1 MAMAGVTFSYDN
13 FKALLDL
20 NIGMASRLDENRS
33 ESFTVLFCDFLGMET
48 DMIESNLSGLLRS
61 SDSIVSYGGYYF
73 FVMPYTDR
81 HGTGIV
87 KRVFDEVFSTMIR
100 SCAVCYPVNGE
111 NSTELLDA
119 LYTEAKKTHHIALDC
134 LYDTSV
140 TKSFLDY

>member
-1 MAMAGVTFSYDN
+1 MAGVTFSYDN

-33 ESFTVLFCDFLGMET
+33 ESFTVLFCDFLGMEI
-48 DMIESNLSGLLRS
+48 DVIENHLSELLRS
-61 SDSIVSYGGYYF
+61 SDSMVSHGSYYF

-100 SCAVCYPVNGE
+100 SCTACYPINGE
-111 NSTELLDA
+111 NSMELLDA
-119 LYTEAKKTHHIALDC
+119 LYTEAKKTHNISLDC
-134 LYDTSV
+134 LCDASA
-140 TKSFLDY
+140 TKTFSDY